1 MLKRGQTPLNDGC
14 RLWPRNRLLP
24 SEQEKQVDVMHR
36 RVLLICPLLMLLS
49 HAAAQEQP
57 DKPGVP
63 VEVVAT
69 ASEYVPTST
78 TITHPGHAYTNCQ
91 GSTSYFGRFR
101 SYGDSGSISG
111 TADTRTNCETTF
123 TPPRET
129 TLTSYR
135 KVNYTIAKG
144 EHGLYLLS
152 CTQMWKPSG
161 TARGLAALHGVLG
174 AGGHQ
179 DQAQTQD
186 RQAQALAAR
195 GAWSECP
202 AFNIGGKYALT
213 VNNTSDARLEDEAR
227 VGDAKPKKPAK
238 LEFLSSASLPVP
250 SDPEPSP
257 KQATSIPTGATVH
270 ITSSPSGGEIY
281 IDGKF
286 FGNTPS
292 DLTLAAGEHSVRVAL
307 AGKEWSRTVQITSGQ
322 ISIHAEIPADQ

>member
-1 MLKRGQTPLNDGC
+1 MP
-14 RLWPRNRLLP
+14 
-24 SEQEKQVDVMHR
+24 R
-36 RVLLICPLLMLLS
+36 RVLLSCPLLILLS
-49 HAAAQEQP
+49 HAAAQDQP
-57 DKPGVP
+57 SRERVP

-69 ASEYVPTST
+69 AAEYVPTST

-91 GSTSYFGRFR
+91 GRTSYFGRFS

-111 TADTRTNCETTF
+111 TADTRTNCETTY
-123 TPPRET
+123 TPPTET

-135 KVNYTIAKG
+135 RVNYTIAKG

-152 CTQMWKPSG
+152 CTQTWKPSG

-179 DQAQTQD
+179 DQAQTQE
-186 RQAQALAAR
+186 RQQRVLAAR

-202 AFNIGGKYALT
+202 AFNIGEKYALT
-213 VNNTSDARLEDEAR
+213 VNNTSDARLEDDAK
-227 VGDAKPKKPAK
+227 VGDATPKKPAK
-238 LEFLSSASLPVP
+238 LEYLSSASLPMP
-250 SDPEPSP
+250 SGPEPSP

-292 DLTLAAGEHSVRVAL
+292 DVRLDTGEHLVKITL
-307 AGKEWSRTVQITSGQ
+307 AGKEWSRVVQITSGEVNLR
-322 ISIHAEIPADQ
+322 AEMPKEQ